1 MLRDSDLIE
10 RIAAKHVIALDDD
23 RRVAGVTTDSESAR
37 RTGMLPDHLNPRVRL
52 RDWLNKPSRAERE
65 AAQERAESGNFSTI
79 SARHTVVID
88 PDDGKIIGTATD
100 SESAERLISARRAAS
115 QRPSESQQGPDSC
128 SGRPGPP
135 SSGGALR

>member
-1 MLRDSDLIE
+1 PNWLASWACQSRPLATWAGTIRPFPTAGSGSSGQCARTCSRPLRP
-10 RIAAKHVIALDDD
+10 R
-23 RRVAGVTTDSESAR
+23 R

-88 PDDGKIIGTATD
+88 PDDGKIIGTAT
-100 SESAERLISARRAAS
+100 
-115 QRPSESQQGPDSC
+115 
-128 SGRPGPP
+128 
-135 SSGGALR
+135 